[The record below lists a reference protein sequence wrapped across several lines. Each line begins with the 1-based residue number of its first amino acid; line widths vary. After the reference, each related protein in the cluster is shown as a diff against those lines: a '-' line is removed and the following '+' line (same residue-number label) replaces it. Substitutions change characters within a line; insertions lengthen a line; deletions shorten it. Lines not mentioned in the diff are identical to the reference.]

1 MSFPS
6 VMTHNFSNVPH
17 ADIQRSVFDR
27 SHGYKTTFDAGWL
40 IPIYVD
46 EALPGDSFTLNLSAM
61 MRLATPEKPIMDNMF
76 ADFFFF
82 DVPIRLIWNNWE
94 RFNGAQD
101 NPADTT
107 DYTVPVMTAPAS
119 TGHAIGS
126 LSDYLGIPTGI
137 ATLEHNSLWHRAY
150 NLIYNTWFRDQN
162 LQNSVVVDR
171 DDGPDSTSDYA
182 LLRRGKRH
190 DYFTS
195 CLPWPQK
202 GTAVDLPLGVS
213 ADVVFPT
220 ATGAFRGTD
229 IFNTS
234 SGGTSDG
241 VMQSSGAG
249 SDLSSI
255 RVLVQLKMFG
265 SRLLSLGQ
273 LMPMQT
279 SLRQPRQPLINF
291 VRRSRFSV
299 CMSVTHEVEPAM

>member
-17 ADIQRSVFDR
+17 ADIRRSVFDR

-46 EALPGDSFTLNLSAM
+46 EALPGDSLTLNLSAM

-162 LQNSVVVDR
+162 LQTWGDVWSR
-171 DDGPDSTSDYA
+171 LGKYASDA
-182 LLRRGKRH
+182 MDTAEGGVETLKRTYK
-190 DYFTS
+190 D
-195 CLPWPQK
+195 
-202 GTAVDLPLGVS
+202 AVDWLNQKFSKPS
-213 ADVVFPT
+213 T
-220 ATGAFRGTD
+220 AKQRGGARW
-229 IFNTS
+229 
-234 SGGTSDG
+234 SGGG
-241 VMQSSGAG
+241 
-249 SDLSSI
+249 
-255 RVLVQLKMFG
+255 R
-265 SRLLSLGQ
+265 
-273 LMPMQT
+273 
-279 SLRQPRQPLINF
+279 
-291 VRRSRFSV
+291 
-299 CMSVTHEVEPAM
+299 